1 MTDHT
6 YTLQNIFSLQIYA
19 NTYPSQW
26 SVSVDRL
33 LSTSRQHLKEK
44 NSGND
49 HEWNN
54 LQLSGLSASR
64 HYWFALW
71 FFFFSFRRWM
81 LHCRYHTKENS
92 DYSFFLILCESDT
105 KTNSKTTQDF
115 FLKSLYILKRWLMDP
130 QQLCLWLQTTTNKPI
145 TGYLVLEK
153 MKLMPHS
160 KVTTGCNTQV
170 VLAFL

>member
-1 MTDHT
+1 
-6 YTLQNIFSLQIYA
+6 
-19 NTYPSQW
+19 
-26 SVSVDRL
+26 
-33 LSTSRQHLKEK
+33 
-44 NSGND
+44 
-49 HEWNN
+49 
-54 LQLSGLSASR
+54 
-64 HYWFALW
+64 
-71 FFFFSFRRWM
+71 M

-153 MKLMPHS
+153 MKLMPRS